1 MIGDFRFEDGGV
13 EIGKEAVEMEEG
25 DPNCYD
31 SAAMEAF
38 WSTLKR
44 HAMGRVPRGPR
55 TECGVSSWSISKAIT
70 TGAGSK
76 ALSEERPAKLR
87 RARAY
92 AEIGA

>member
-44 HAMGRVPRGPR
+44 HAMAQSATWSKNRVRRELLEYIEGDYNR
-55 TECGVSSWSISKAIT
+55 SRLQSS
-70 TGAGSK
+70 
-76 ALSEERPAKLR
+76 E
-87 RARAY
+87 
-92 AEIGA
+92 